1 MVCRV
6 IDPRDAHVLISK
18 TWDSV
23 RLYTEKD
30 FEDGNKALEL
40 ESIPWIILAVPYNH
54 KGLRKEGAAGSDS
67 EGSKVRGI
75 YSPLVALKDGAW
87 GREPGNGDSLLRL
100 GKAGNRLSPGIPR
113 RKIPANTLI

>member
-6 IDPRDAHVLISK
+6 IYPRDAHVLISK
-18 TWDSV
+18 TWDTV

-30 FEDGNKALEL
+30 FEDGNKALEM
-40 ESIPWIILAVPYNH
+40 ECVPWSILVVLCNH

-67 EGSKVRGI
+67 EGSLVRGL
-75 YSPLVALKDGAW
+75 YSPLGALKDGEW
-87 GREPGNGDSLLRL
+87 GHEPGNGDSPLRL
-100 GKAGNRLSPGIPR
+100 GKAGDRLSPGIPR